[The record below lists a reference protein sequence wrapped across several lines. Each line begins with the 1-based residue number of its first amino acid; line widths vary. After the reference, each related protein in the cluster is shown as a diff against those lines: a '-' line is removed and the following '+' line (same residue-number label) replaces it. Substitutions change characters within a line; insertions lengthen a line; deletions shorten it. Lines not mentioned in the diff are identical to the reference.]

1 MLDKLNNKFYNN
13 IRIQKEGVGRM
24 SKSVYSLVLSDDVV
38 ATVDRAAYALGSSR
52 SNLINQILAEYVS
65 FITPEKRRK
74 DIFDSLVSVIDGFEP
89 FQVQSRGSD
98 SMLCIRSPLR
108 VKYNPTIKYTVELAR
123 NNGSQIGQL
132 RIMTRTQSEALIEM
146 LDAFFY
152 QFCKMEQKYIHHLF
166 PNVVPQY
173 QVGQGK
179 LIRNFSLLKEGCK
192 NNEIGTAIAS
202 YIQMIDR
209 ALKACL
215 GADPS
220 QWDSIIEQIYLEYL
234 KETPIIC

>member
-1 MLDKLNNKFYNN
+1 
-13 IRIQKEGVGRM
+13 
-24 SKSVYSLVLSDDVV
+24 
-38 ATVDRAAYALGSSR
+38 
-52 SNLINQILAEYVS
+52 
-65 FITPEKRRK
+65 
-74 DIFDSLVSVIDGFEP
+74 
-89 FQVQSRGSD
+89 
-98 SMLCIRSPLR
+98 
-108 VKYNPTIKYTVELAR
+108 
-123 NNGSQIGQL
+123 
-132 RIMTRTQSEALIEM
+132 MTRTQSEALIEM

-152 QFCKMEQKYIHHLF
+152 QFSKMEQKYIHHLF

-220 QWDSIIEQIYLEYL
+220 QWDGIIEQIYLEYL